1 MAGRTGKSM
10 KKLILAIISV
20 FLLAGTAYGAGDIKP
35 KYGSNTAILGTTAS
49 KTTLT
54 GTIEIYTSVVDLGF
68 SNDYEG
74 ALVSIYLEES
84 GAATSGA
91 GVSVWY
97 TADAY
102 AESISGVTYET
113 PNISFE
119 TADIDASGATK
130 TFLVTDAPYF
140 FIGIH
145 EITAA
150 DGYSAA
156 IYYLPWFWQYTQL
169 FFDII
174 EPPKGYELVG

>member
-1 MAGRTGKSM
+1 M
-10 KKLILAIISV
+10 KYILTI
-20 FLLAGTAYGAGDIKP
+20 FTLLAVLIGPVYGAGNITKSF
-35 KYGSNTAILGTTAS
+35 GTNTAILGTTAS